1 MGCKSIKCLGE
12 QERKKKPIYYI
23 HKLIGFTTNE
33 ILKDLNAT
41 LQCLCHIEPLV
52 SYIKN
57 FDKIKAI
64 NSYNSYNKKGE
75 CLTDSLKLLIDD
87 IYSESNKQ
95 NKVKIIKTID
105 TFNVSDMIL
114 KIQNYDAANDFLINI
129 ILLRL
134 HKELNKAEK
143 ETMQDNTIID
153 RNNKEVVLSAY
164 ANNFSK
170 NYMSKISDF
179 FFGVYYNFIVCNNCG
194 NNTYIP
200 KFFTSFIFNLEEI
213 RKFKYDTCI
222 KNLNLLY
229 NNNNIQNFGIINI
242 NDCLYYDR
250 LGKPLPPNINSVC
263 QKCGIITELNFQ
275 TFIYFF
281 PKILIFIFNKENLNF
296 NVRFNIEKQ
305 ININFF
311 SDVKENQIYD
321 LIGMIFN
328 PEENK
333 FIAVCKS
340 YLDKCWYLYDDANC
354 KFINNIQ
361 SEYEKYD
368 NPYMLIYKIDE
379 KK

>member
-1 MGCKSIKCLGE
+1 
-12 QERKKKPIYYI
+12 
-23 HKLIGFTTNE
+23 
-33 ILKDLNAT
+33 
-41 LQCLCHIEPLV
+41 
-52 SYIKN
+52 
-57 FDKIKAI
+57 
-64 NSYNSYNKKGE
+64 
-75 CLTDSLKLLIDD
+75 
-87 IYSESNKQ
+87 
-95 NKVKIIKTID
+95 
-105 TFNVSDMIL
+105 
-114 KIQNYDAANDFLINI
+114 
-129 ILLRL
+129 
-134 HKELNKAEK
+134 
-143 ETMQDNTIID
+143 MQDNTIID

-213 RKFKYDTCI
+213 RKFKYDSCT

-229 NNNNIQNFGIINI
+229 NNNIPNFGTINI
-242 NDCLYYDR
+242 FDCLYYDR

-296 NVRFNIEKQ
+296 NVRFTIEKQ

-311 SDVKENQIYD
+311 SDIKDNQIYD

-333 FIAVCKS
+333 FIAVCKN

-379 KK
+379 KN